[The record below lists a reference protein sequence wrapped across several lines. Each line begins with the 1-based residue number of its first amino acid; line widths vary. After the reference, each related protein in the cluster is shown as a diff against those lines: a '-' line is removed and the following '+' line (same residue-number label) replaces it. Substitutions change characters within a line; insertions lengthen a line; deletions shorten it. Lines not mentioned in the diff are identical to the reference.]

1 MIDVNALL
9 SVGCHSR
16 VTVGI
21 GLQEAQ
27 LSLAQHKLASRGCKV
42 QLKRFNDSHELVM
55 SLRDGEI
62 DAAVRG
68 TLGSSRT
75 LQELKAS
82 FALREVMRTAVLE
95 GATGKQFLLTPV
107 GIDEGTDRQSRLAL
121 AIASV
126 KYFASSGWSV
136 KCGVLS
142 KGRIEDSGRGTEIR
156 ASIDDGDRIVDSLRA
171 KGYTAEHFAILIE
184 DAVRD
189 SDLVIA
195 PDGVSGN
202 LIFRTLHFVGGC
214 KAFGA
219 PVVNL
224 SRVFVDTSRSK
235 EDFTDSVLLAAGL
248 VVTRSKTS
256 SRP

>member
-9 SVGCHSR
+9 SVGCRSR
-16 VTVGI
+16 IAVGI

-27 LSLAQHKLASRGCKV
+27 LSLTQQKLSSLGCKV
-42 QLKRFNDSHELVM
+42 RLKRFNDSHELVM
-55 SLRDGEI
+55 SLRDGDI

-68 TLGSSRT
+68 ALGSSRT

-82 FALREVMRTAVLE
+82 FGVREIMRTAVLE
-95 GATGKQFLLTPV
+95 DANGKQFLLTPV
-107 GIDEGTDRQSRLAL
+107 GIDEGTDRQSRIALAL
-121 AIASV
+121 ASV
-126 KYFASSGWSV
+126 TYFSSSGWSM

-142 KGRIEDSGRGTEIR
+142 KGRTEDSGRGSDIR
-156 ASIDDGDRIVDSLRA
+156 TSIEDGDRIVDSLRA
-171 KGYTAEHFAILIE
+171 KGHAAEHYAILIE

-214 KAFGA
+214 KAYGA

-235 EDFTDSVLLAAGL
+235 SDFSDSVLLAAGL
-248 VVTRSKTS
+248 VETRSKTVN
-256 SRP
+256 RP

>member
-1 MIDVNALL
+1 MNALL
-9 SVGCHSR
+9 SVGCRSR
-16 VTVGI
+16 IRLGI

-27 LSLAQHKLASRGCKV
+27 LSITLQKLMALGCKV
-42 QLKRFNDSHELVM
+42 RLKRFNDSHELAI

-82 FALREVMRTAVLE
+82 FGVREIMRTAVLE
-95 GATGKQFLLTPV
+95 DVSGKQFLLTPV
-107 GIDEGTDRQSRLAL
+107 GIDEGTDRQSRIALAL
-121 AIASV
+121 ASIT
-126 KYFASSGWSV
+126 YFSSSGWSV

-142 KGRIEDSGRGTEIR
+142 KGRTEDSGRGSEIR
-156 ASIDDGDRIVDSLRA
+156 ASIEDGDRIVDSLRS
-171 KGYTAEHFAILIE
+171 KGHIADHYAILIE
-184 DAVRD
+184 DAVRN
-189 SDLVIA
+189 SDMVIA

-235 EDFTDSVLLAAGL
+235 SDFSDSVLLAAGL
-248 VVTRSKTS
+248 VETRSKS
-256 SRP
+256 VNRP